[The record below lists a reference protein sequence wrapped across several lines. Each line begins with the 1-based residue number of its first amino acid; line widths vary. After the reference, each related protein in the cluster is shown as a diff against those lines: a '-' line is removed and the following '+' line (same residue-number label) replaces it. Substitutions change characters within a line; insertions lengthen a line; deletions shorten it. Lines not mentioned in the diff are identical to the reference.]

1 MLTREEVAVSCPE
14 PTSEASRVRAAMAEH
29 ARLEREILA
38 LEGADLSYSEQGL
51 LSALRICRAHVT
63 RELERRGFRRS
74 RCGWLP
80 IGAPS

>member
-1 MLTREEVAVSCPE
+1 MLGLEEVEVSRPE
-14 PTSEASRVRAAMAEH
+14 PTSQASRVKTAMMEH

-38 LEGADLSYSEQGL
+38 LEGADLSMSEQGL

-74 RCGWLP
+74 RSGWLP